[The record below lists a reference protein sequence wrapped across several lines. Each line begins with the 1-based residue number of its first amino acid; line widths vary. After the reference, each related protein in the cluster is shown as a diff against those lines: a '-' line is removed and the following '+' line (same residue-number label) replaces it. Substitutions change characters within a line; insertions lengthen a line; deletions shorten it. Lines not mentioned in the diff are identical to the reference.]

1 MKQSEQKRKLNVID
15 VIVIVILVA
24 ALAFVGYKLLNR
36 DSGELGDAD
45 ALSAPNIRF
54 TVLCDDIDEAMAQN
68 ILDSLAGAPMEIGGT
83 TVDMHR
89 LYNSNKLVDAQ
100 IVGCEPRKG
109 AAEGTKDLLLT
120 VEANATAT
128 PGAYSVVTQ
137 EIRIGK
143 DYIVKTVAVEI
154 TGQILSLEKLG

>member
-1 MKQSEQKRKLNVID
+1 MERSEKKRRFNIID

-24 ALAFVGYKLLNR
+24 VLAFAAYKLLNR
-36 DSGELGDAD
+36 GGEALGDAD

-54 TVLCDDIDEAMAQN
+54 TVLCDDVDATMAEN
-68 ILDSLAGAPMEIGGT
+68 IFNSLSEKPMSIGGT
-83 TVDMHR
+83 TVEMTR

-100 IVGCEPRKG
+100 IVSYELKDAEDGPR
-109 AAEGTKDLLLT
+109 DLLLT

>member
-1 MKQSEQKRKLNVID
+1 MRQIARCVAMGMAT
-15 VIVIVILVA
+15 VA
-24 ALAFVGYKLLNR
+24 ASA
-36 DSGELGDAD
+36 
-45 ALSAPNIRF
+45 ALSSFGEGTA
-54 TVLCDDIDEAMAQN
+54 TLADN
-68 ILDSLAGAPMEIGGT
+68 ILASLAGEPMEIGGS
-83 TVDMHR
+83 TVEMTR

-100 IVGCEPRKG
+100 VVSYEAAEG
-109 AAEGTKDLLLT
+109 AEGTKDLLLT

-143 DYIVKTVAVEI
+143 DYIVKTITVEI

>member
-1 MKQSEQKRKLNVID
+1 MEGSEKKRRFNIID

-24 ALAFVGYKLLNR
+24 ALAFAGYKLLNR
-36 DSGELGDAD
+36 GSGELSDAD
-45 ALSAPNIRF
+45 ALSAPNVRF
-54 TVLCDDIDEAMAQN
+54 TVLCNDLDPTLAQN
-68 ILDSLAGAPMEIGGT
+68 ILDSLAAEPMEIGGS
-83 TVDMHR
+83 TVEMTR

-100 IVGCEPRKG
+100 VVAYE
-109 AAEGTKDLLLT
+109 ASEGTEGTMDLLLT

-143 DYIVKTVAVEI
+143 DYIVKTIAVEI

>member
-1 MKQSEQKRKLNVID
+1 MERSEKKSKFNIID

-36 DSGELGDAD
+36 GSGELSDAD

-54 TVLCDDIDEAMAQN
+54 TVLCDDIDATMADN
-68 ILDSLAGAPMEIGGT
+68 ILASLASEPMTIGGS
-83 TVDMHR
+83 TVEMTR

-100 IVGCEPRKG
+100 VVAFEARDG
-109 AAEGTKDLLLT
+109 AEGTKDLLLT

-143 DYIVKTVAVEI
+143 DYIVKTVGVEI

>member
-1 MKQSEQKRKLNVID
+1 MERSEKKRKLNIID
-15 VIVIVILVA
+15 IIVIVILLA
-24 ALAFVGYKLLNR
+24 ALAFAGYKLLNR
-36 DSGELGDAD
+36 GSGELSDAD

-54 TVLCDDIDEAMAQN
+54 TVLCDDVDATMAQN
-68 ILDSLAGAPMEIGGT
+68 ILDSLAGEPMEIGGT
-83 TVDMHR
+83 TVPMTR

-100 IVGCEPRKG
+100 VVAYE
-109 AAEGTKDLLLT
+109 AAEGTEGTTDLLLT

-143 DYIVKTVAVEI
+143 DYIVKTIAVEI

>member
-1 MKQSEQKRKLNVID
+1 MERSEKKRKFNVID
-15 VIVIVILVA
+15 VIVLAILIA
-24 ALAFVGYKLLNR
+24 ALAFAGYKLLNR
-36 DSGELGDAD
+36 GSGELGDAD
-45 ALSAPNIRF
+45 ALTAPNIRF
-54 TVLCDDIDEAMAQN
+54 TVLCDDIDATMADN
-68 ILDSLAGAPMEIGGT
+68 ILASLAGEPMEIGGS
-83 TVDMHR
+83 TVEMTR

-100 IVGCEPRKG
+100 VVSYEAVDG
-109 AAEGTKDLLLT
+109 AGGTKDLLLT

-143 DYIVKTVAVEI
+143 DYIVKTIAVEI

>member
-1 MKQSEQKRKLNVID
+1 MEQSQKKRKLNIID
-15 VIVIVILVA
+15 IIVIVLLVG
-24 ALAFVGYKLLNR
+24 ALVFAGYKLLNR
-36 DSGELGDAD
+36 DSGELAEAD
-45 ALSAPNIRF
+45 ALTAPNIRF
-54 TVLCDDIDEAMAQN
+54 TVLCNDIDATMAQN
-68 ILDSLAGAPMEIGGT
+68 ILDSLSAEPMSIGGT
-83 TVDMHR
+83 TVPMTR

-100 IVGCEPRKG
+100 IVAFE
-109 AAEGTKDLLLT
+109 AAEGAEGTSDLFLT

-143 DYIVKTVAVEI
+143 DYIVKTVGVEI

>member
-1 MKQSEQKRKLNVID
+1 MERSEKKRKFNIID
-15 VIVIVILVA
+15 VIVLVILVA
-24 ALAFVGYKLLNR
+24 ALAFAGYKLLNR
-36 DSGELGDAD
+36 GSGELGDAD
-45 ALSAPNIRF
+45 ALSAPNVRF
-54 TVLCDDIDEAMAQN
+54 TVLCDDVDATMADN
-68 ILDSLAGAPMEIGGT
+68 ILASLASEPMEIGGT
-83 TVDMHR
+83 TVSMTR

-100 IVGCEPRKG
+100 IVEWTVEDGTD
-109 AAEGTKDLLLT
+109 GTKDVRLT

-143 DYIVKTVAVEI
+143 DYIVKTVGVEI

>member
-1 MKQSEQKRKLNVID
+1 MEQSQKKRKLNIID

-24 ALAFVGYKLLNR
+24 ALAFAAYKLLNR
-36 DSGELGDAD
+36 GSGELGDAN
-45 ALSAPNIRF
+45 AQSKPNIRF
-54 TVLCDDIDEAMAQN
+54 TVLCDDLDAELARNIAASLDEAPR
-68 ILDSLAGAPMEIGGT
+68 SIGGT

-100 IVGCEPRKG
+100 IVGKEVK
-109 AAEGTKDLLLT
+109 ENEDGTIDLVLT

-143 DYIVKTVAVEI
+143 DYIVKTIGVEI
-154 TGQILSLEKLG
+154 TGQILSLEQLG

>member
-1 MKQSEQKRKLNVID
+1 MEQSGKKRKLNIID
-15 VIVIVILVA
+15 VVVIVVLVA
-24 ALAFVGYKLLNR
+24 ALAFAGYKLLGR
-36 DSGELGDAD
+36 DSGELADAD

-54 TVLCDDIDEAMAQN
+54 TVLCNDLDPTLAAN
-68 ILDSLAGAPMEIGGT
+68 ILDSLAAEPLSIGGS
-83 TVDMHR
+83 TVERTR

-100 IVGCEPRKG
+100 VVAFEAVDG
-109 AAEGTKDLLLT
+109 AEGTTDLLLT

-143 DYIVKTVAVEI
+143 DYIVKTIGVEI
-154 TGQILSLEKLG
+154 TGQILSLETLG

>member
-1 MKQSEQKRKLNVID
+1 MERSEKKRKLNIID

-24 ALAFVGYKLLNR
+24 ALAFAAYKLLNR
-36 DSGELGDAD
+36 GSEELGDAD
-45 ALSAPNIRF
+45 ALSTPNIRF
-54 TVLCDDIDEAMAQN
+54 TVLCNDLDPTMAEN
-68 ILDSLAGAPMEIGGT
+68 ILSSLSGAPMSIGGS
-83 TVDMHR
+83 TVEMTR

-100 IVGCEPRKG
+100 VVEFSAVDG
-109 AAEGTKDLLLT
+109 AEGTTDLLLT

-143 DYIVKTVAVEI
+143 DYIVKTIGVEI

>member
-1 MKQSEQKRKLNVID
+1 MKQTNMKKKFNIID
-15 VIVIVILVA
+15 VIVIVLLVG
-24 ALAFVGYKLLNR
+24 ALAFVGYKLMNR
-36 DSGELGDAD
+36 GSGTLGDAN
-45 ALSAPNIRF
+45 ALSKPNIRF
-54 TVLCDDIDEAMAQN
+54 TVLCNDVDPTMADSVVKSLEA
-68 ILDSLAGAPMEIGGT
+68 GPMDIGGT
-83 TVDMHR
+83 TVESTR

-100 IVGCEPRKG
+100 VVEWTVEDG
-109 AAEGTKDLLLT
+109 AEGTKDIRLT

-143 DYIVKTVAVEI
+143 DYIVKTIGVEV

>member
-1 MKQSEQKRKLNVID
+1 MDRTEKKRKFNVID
-15 VIVIVILVA
+15 VIVIVILLA
-24 ALAFVGYKLLNR
+24 ALAFAGYKLLNR
-36 DSGELGDAD
+36 GGESLGDAD

-54 TVLCDDIDEAMAQN
+54 TVLCDDIDATMADN
-68 ILDSLAGAPMEIGGT
+68 ILASLASEPMEIGGT
-83 TVDMHR
+83 TVSMTR

-100 IVGCEPRKG
+100 VVAFEAADG
-109 AAEGTKDLLLT
+109 AEGTKDLLLT

-143 DYIVKTVAVEI
+143 DYIVKTVGVEI
-154 TGQILSLEKLG
+154 IGQILSLEKLG

>member
-1 MKQSEQKRKLNVID
+1 MDRTEKKRKFNIID
-15 VIVIVILVA
+15 VIVIVILLA
-24 ALAFVGYKLLNR
+24 ALAFAGYKLLNR
-36 DSGELGDAD
+36 GGEELGDAD

-54 TVLCDDIDEAMAQN
+54 TVLCDDIDATMADN
-68 ILDSLAGAPMEIGGT
+68 ILASLASEPMEIGGSKVEMT
-83 TVDMHR
+83 R

-100 IVGCEPRKG
+100 VVAFEAQDG
-109 AAEGTKDLLLT
+109 AGGTKDLLLT

-143 DYIVKTVAVEI
+143 DYIVKTVGVEI

>member
-1 MKQSEQKRKLNVID
+1 MDRTEKKRKFNIID
-15 VIVIVILVA
+15 VIVIVILLA
-24 ALAFVGYKLLNR
+24 ALAFAGYKLLNR
-36 DSGELGDAD
+36 GGEELGDAD

-54 TVLCDDIDEAMAQN
+54 TVLCDDIDATMADN
-68 ILDSLAGAPMEIGGT
+68 ILSSLASEPMEIGGSKVEMT
-83 TVDMHR
+83 R

-100 IVGCEPRKG
+100 VVAFEAQDG
-109 AAEGTKDLLLT
+109 AEGTKDLLLT

-143 DYIVKTVAVEI
+143 DYIVKTVGVEI

>member
-1 MKQSEQKRKLNVID
+1 MEGSEKKRKFNVID

-24 ALAFVGYKLLNR
+24 ALAFAGYKLLNR
-36 DSGELGDAD
+36 GSEELGDAD

-54 TVLCDDIDEAMAQN
+54 TVLCNDIDATMAQN
-68 ILDSLAGAPMEIGGT
+68 ILDSLAAEPLSIGGS
-83 TVDMHR
+83 TVERTR

-100 IVGCEPRKG
+100 IVAFEAVDG
-109 AAEGTKDLLLT
+109 AEGTTDLLLT

-143 DYIVKTVAVEI
+143 DYIVKTVGVEI

>member
-1 MKQSEQKRKLNVID
+1 MERSEKKRKLNIID

-24 ALAFVGYKLLNR
+24 ALAFAAYKLLNR
-36 DSGELGDAD
+36 GSEELGDAD
-45 ALSAPNIRF
+45 ALSTPNIRF
-54 TVLCDDIDEAMAQN
+54 TVLCNDLDPTMAEN
-68 ILDSLAGAPMEIGGT
+68 ILSSLSGAPMSIGGS
-83 TVDMHR
+83 TVEMTR

-100 IVGCEPRKG
+100 VVAFEAVDG
-109 AAEGTKDLLLT
+109 AEGTTDLLLT

-143 DYIVKTVAVEI
+143 DYIVKTIGVEI